1 MGREINPFGLRMP
14 EELKKR
20 IARSA
25 KANRRSLN
33 AELVLRLQ
41 HSVARDPEHLPEI
54 RENTGS
60 YALSADQVRLLEYY
74 ENLSLR
80 RRRALVE
87 LLRNENGEEGARGD

>member
-1 MGREINPFGLRMP
+1 MP
-14 EELKKR
+14 EDLKKR

-41 HSVARDPEHLPEI
+41 HSVAQDPSHVPEI
-54 RENTGS
+54 REGS
-60 YALSADQVRLLEYY
+60 ETYKLSRDQLELLECYD
-74 ENLSLR
+74 NLSQR

-87 LLRNENGEEGARGD
+87 FLKDNDED

>member
-1 MGREINPFGLRMP
+1 MP

-41 HSVARDPEHLPEI
+41 HSVAQDPHTVTEI
-54 RENTGS
+54 REGS
-60 YALSADQVRLLEYY
+60 ESYKLSRDQVRLLECFD
-74 ENLSLR
+74 NLSQR
-80 RRRALVE
+80 RRQALVE
-87 LLRNENGEEGARGD
+87 FLRDANEDDKD